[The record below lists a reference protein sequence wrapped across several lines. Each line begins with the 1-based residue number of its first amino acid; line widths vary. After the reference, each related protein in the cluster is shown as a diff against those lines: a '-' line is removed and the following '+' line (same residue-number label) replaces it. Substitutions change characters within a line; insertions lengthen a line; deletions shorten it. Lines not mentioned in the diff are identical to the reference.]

1 MFMGKNKGRDRK
13 YLFKFCLIFFVVL
26 IIFII
31 FCIINYNFSKSGN
44 NNHKKIE
51 NRTINEI
58 VNSVQNYYAETK
70 VEITSNKTVNTYIA
84 KESCID
90 ENSKFETLD
99 GKLLIENKDNK
110 IIIYNGNNINTK
122 EYKIEN
128 KLNNNLF
135 LIVAIKEIEELCS
148 INENNVKVE
157 KVKEKENKNKNRR
170 EFENNNVEKISYINT
185 YGAKKELYYDVEKKT
200 FEKMKIRYDVQNI
213 DICIR
218 YKYIEFK

>member
-1 MFMGKNKGRDRK
+1 MFMGMNKERDRR
-13 YLFKFCLIFFVVL
+13 YLFKFCLIIFTVL

-31 FCIINYNFSKSGN
+31 FYIINYNFSKSGN
-44 NNHKKIE
+44 NNHKKFE
-51 NRTINEI
+51 NRIINEI
-58 VNSVQNYYAETK
+58 VNSVQNYYAEIEL
-70 VEITSNKTVNTYIA
+70 EIISNKTVNTYIA
-84 KESCID
+84 KESYTAGK
-90 ENSKFETLD
+90 SKFETLD

-110 IIIYNGNNINTK
+110 IIIYNGKNINTK

-148 INENNVKVE
+148 TNENKVKVE
-157 KVKEKENKNKNRR
+157 KVKEENKN
-170 EFENNNVEKISYINT
+170 NNNIEKISYINT
-185 YGAKKELYYDVEKKT
+185 YGVKKELYYDVEKKI

-213 DICIR
+213 DVCIR

>member
-1 MFMGKNKGRDRK
+1 MFMGMNKERDRR
-13 YLFKFCLIFFVVL
+13 YLFKFCLIIFTAL

-31 FCIINYNFSKSGN
+31 FYIINYNFSKSGN
-44 NNHKKIE
+44 NNHKKFK
-51 NRTINEI
+51 NRIINEI
-58 VNSVQNYYAETK
+58 VNSVQNYYAEIEL
-70 VEITSNKTVNTYIA
+70 EIISNKTVNTYIA
-84 KESCID
+84 KESYI
-90 ENSKFETLD
+90 EGKSKFETLD

-110 IIIYNGNNINTK
+110 IIIYNGKNINTK

-148 INENNVKVE
+148 TNEKNVIV
-157 KVKEKENKNKNRR
+157 EKENKN
-170 EFENNNVEKISYINT
+170 NNIEKISYINT
-185 YGAKKELYYDVEKKT
+185 YGVKKELYYDVEKKI

-213 DICIR
+213 DVCIR